1 MGDPYEIRLPQPPFL
16 DEVGAPPGDLRI
28 AVAMRSL
35 SDAPFDPAV
44 LDAVECTAELLESM
58 GFEVEEAIP
67 KFDWEPF
74 ISANND
80 LWTAHLAHY
89 CGSIGRALG
98 RHPSL

>member
-44 LDAVECTAELLESM
+44 LDPSIMSAVL
-58 GFEVEEAIP
+58 I
-67 KFDWEPF
+67 D
-74 ISANND
+74 
-80 LWTAHLAHY
+80 
-89 CGSIGRALG
+89 R
-98 RHPSL
+98 